1 MGFRFWGDGAV
12 VDTGS
17 RTGARAGTRLA
28 ARRRR
33 VEIARGRTLCPLI
46 RWSVASTSD
55 CGGVDGMRGVVRRG
69 GTTGAKRG
77 SRGDAERRGAEWR
90 SECGFQRVNARTTR
104 TRTMFA
110 DRVSSSTRTR
120 GGECPRA
127 KRHKLTH
134 VMGRV
139 RGTALAQLSVDIH
152 RSPAPFV
159 LFASV
164 VSGRTPT
171 ARRATVDRSAR
182 PPAHAMFA
190 SSTARAS
197 GVTPPARLA
206 RRAGFSLPRVASRVV
221 VLPPSRSARVVARA
235 VPDPP
240 PPPSPRAAVPPPLSR
255 LFRTTTPPTPPP
267 APPASSDPDATPTVS
282 SSSDADPVP
291 VPPRGGV
298 VGWWRA
304 YAAKSASMAA
314 QIRAYGLA
322 GLTAYGILNTV
333 YYTVAFTAAWSFRS
347 VPDASTTGAAF
358 RAAGEVMAL
367 VWAGSQV
374 TKLARFGIAIA
385 AAPKIDGFIR
395 AWCERSG
402 WGYRRTFVTVTV
414 GCFLGSAAFFAALI
428 VAKAAST

>member
-1 MGFRFWGDGAV
+1 MALRMWVPAGQRAHDTDAHHVRRPGV
-12 VDTGS
+12 LVD
-17 RTGARAGTRLA
+17 AH
-28 ARRRR
+28 ARRR
-33 VEIARGRTLCPLI
+33 VPARQTAQVDSRDGAGAWDCFSSVICRHPSKPGTLRAL
-46 RWSVASTSD
+46 R
-55 CGGVDGMRGVVRRG
+55 VRRLRQN
-69 GTTGAKRG
+69 THRA
-77 SRGDAERRGAEWR
+77 
-90 SECGFQRVNARTTR
+90 AR
-104 TRTMFA
+104 
-110 DRVSSSTRTR
+110 D
-120 GGECPRA
+120 
-127 KRHKLTH
+127 
-134 VMGRV
+134 GRPL
-139 RGTALAQLSVDIH
+139 G
-152 RSPAPFV
+152 
-159 LFASV
+159 
-164 VSGRTPT
+164 PT
-171 ARRATVDRSAR
+171 ARSRDVRLVDGSRLGR
-182 PPAHAMFA
+182 HA
-190 SSTARAS
+190 
-197 GVTPPARLA
+197 PARLA

-221 VLPPSRSARVVARA
+221 VLPPVAFRSRRRARGPGSASATLPPRRRA
-235 VPDPP
+235 PPSLASLPDDDAPDA
-240 PPPSPRAAVPPPLSR
+240 SPRA
-255 LFRTTTPPTPPP
+255 
-267 APPASSDPDATPTVS
+267 PASSDPDATPTVS

>member
-1 MGFRFWGDGAV
+1 
-12 VDTGS
+12 
-17 RTGARAGTRLA
+17 
-28 ARRRR
+28 
-33 VEIARGRTLCPLI
+33 
-46 RWSVASTSD
+46 
-55 CGGVDGMRGVVRRG
+55 
-69 GTTGAKRG
+69 
-77 SRGDAERRGAEWR
+77 
-90 SECGFQRVNARTTR
+90 
-104 TRTMFA
+104 MFA

-221 VLPPSRSARVVARA
+221 VLPPVAFRSRRRARGPGSASATLPPRRRA
-235 VPDPP
+235 PSPLASLPDDDAPDA
-240 PPPSPRAAVPPPLSR
+240 SPRAA
-255 LFRTTTPPTPPP
+255 
-267 APPASSDPDATPTVS
+267 ASSDPDATPTVS

>member
-1 MGFRFWGDGAV
+1 
-12 VDTGS
+12 
-17 RTGARAGTRLA
+17 
-28 ARRRR
+28 
-33 VEIARGRTLCPLI
+33 
-46 RWSVASTSD
+46 
-55 CGGVDGMRGVVRRG
+55 MRGVVRRG

-197 GVTPPARLA
+197 GVTPPR
-206 RRAGFSLPRVASRVV
+206 ASRAAPDSPSHAS
-221 VLPPSRSARVVARA
+221 LRASWSSPPSRSARVVARA

-240 PPPSPRAAVPPPLSR
+240 PPPSPAPPCPPPLAS
-255 LFRTTTPPTPPP
+255 LPDDD
-267 APPASSDPDATPTVS
+267 APDASPRAAASSDPDATPTVS